1 MSEFK
6 YSDSNKRYYTL
17 DYYYKHK
24 YGCKIAKIS
33 LNMGLTC
40 PNKDGKVG
48 YGGCIYCSKLGS
60 GEYAGDKNKPLK
72 EQFDEVK
79 NVMIKKWPSA
89 KFIAY
94 FQANT
99 NTYAPIEKLK
109 KAWEEVLTY
118 DNVVGIN
125 ISTRP
130 DAIEKECYDYLEE
143 LNKKTDLVVELG
155 LQTIHDKTSKFI
167 NRCHDLN
174 SFETAL
180 NELNKRG
187 IKVLVHVMFSLP
199 YETKDMMLDTIK
211 YLSNKNIWG
220 IKIHMLH
227 ILKGTLLAITENG
240 FGKRTELDEYRVQN
254 RGGRGVI
261 TYKITPKTGDIV
273 GVRIANDEDDAMLIT
288 EKGTIIRIHVKD
300 ISILGRATQGV
311 TLMRTSDGGKVVSIE
326 TLTPEINDSEE

>member
-60 GEYAGDKNKPLK
+60 GEYAGDRNKPLK

-227 ILKGTLLAITENG
+227 ILKGTLLAKIYEQEKFSILT
-240 FGKRTELDEYRVQN
+240 KDEYVQIVCDSIELLPENIVIN
-254 RGGRGVI
+254 RL
-261 TYKITPKTGDIV
+261 TGDPKVDDLIEPFWLV
-273 GVRIANDEDDAMLIT
+273 KKFCVLNDIDKEMTRRD
-288 EKGTIIRIHVKD
+288 
-300 ISILGRATQGV
+300 SYQGK
-311 TLMRTSDGGKVVSIE
+311 MYKRS
-326 TLTPEINDSEE
+326 

>member
-227 ILKGTLLAITENG
+227 ILKGTLLAKIYEQEKFSILT
-240 FGKRTELDEYRVQN
+240 KDEYVQIVCDSIELLPENIVIN
-254 RGGRGVI
+254 RL
-261 TYKITPKTGDIV
+261 TGDPKVDDLIEPFWLV
-273 GVRIANDEDDAMLIT
+273 KKFCVLNDIDKEMTRRD
-288 EKGTIIRIHVKD
+288 
-300 ISILGRATQGV
+300 SYQGK
-311 TLMRTSDGGKVVSIE
+311 MYKRS
-326 TLTPEINDSEE
+326 

>member
-24 YGCKIAKIS
+24 YGYKIAKIS
-33 LNMGLTC
+33 LNMRLTC

-118 DNVVGIN
+118 DDVVGIN

-180 NELNKRG
+180 NELNKRC

-227 ILKGTLLAITENG
+227 ILKGTLLAKIYEQEKFPILT
-240 FGKRTELDEYRVQN
+240 KDEYVQIVCDSLELLPENIVIN
-254 RGGRGVI
+254 RL
-261 TYKITPKTGDIV
+261 TGDPKVDDLIEPFWLV
-273 GVRIANDEDDAMLIT
+273 KKFCVLNDIDKEMARRD
-288 EKGTIIRIHVKD
+288 
-300 ISILGRATQGV
+300 SYQGK
-311 TLMRTSDGGKVVSIE
+311 MYKRS
-326 TLTPEINDSEE
+326 

>member
-1 MSEFK
+1 MNEFK

-33 LNMGLTC
+33 LNMNLTC

-72 EQFDEVK
+72 EQFDDVK
-79 NVMIKKWPSA
+79 NVMIKKWPCA

-99 NTYAPIEKLK
+99 NTYAPVEKLK
-109 KAWEEVLTY
+109 EAWEEVLTY

-130 DAIEKECYDYLEE
+130 DSIENECYDYLEE

-167 NRCHDLN
+167 NRCHDLS
-174 SFETAL
+174 SFEVAL

-211 YLSNKNIWG
+211 YLSSKNIWG

-227 ILKGTLLAITENG
+227 ILKGTLLAKIYEQEKFSILT
-240 FGKRTELDEYRVQN
+240 KDEYIQIVCDSLELLPENIVIN
-254 RGGRGVI
+254 RL
-261 TYKITPKTGDIV
+261 TGDPKIDDLIEPFWLV
-273 GVRIANDEDDAMLIT
+273 KKFCVLNDIDKEMAKRD
-288 EKGTIIRIHVKD
+288 
-300 ISILGRATQGV
+300 SYQGKKYKK
-311 TLMRTSDGGKVVSIE
+311 S
-326 TLTPEINDSEE
+326 

>member
-72 EQFDEVK
+72 DQFDEVK

-187 IKVLVHVMFSLP
+187 IKVLVHVIFSLP

-227 ILKGTLLAITENG
+227 ILKGTLLAKIYEQEKFPILT
-240 FGKRTELDEYRVQN
+240 KDEYVQIVCDSLELLPENIVIN
-254 RGGRGVI
+254 RL
-261 TYKITPKTGDIV
+261 TGDPKVDDLIEPFWLV
-273 GVRIANDEDDAMLIT
+273 KKFCVLNDIDKEMARRD
-288 EKGTIIRIHVKD
+288 
-300 ISILGRATQGV
+300 SYQGK
-311 TLMRTSDGGKVVSIE
+311 MFKRS
-326 TLTPEINDSEE
+326 

>member
-227 ILKGTLLAITENG
+227 ILKGTLLAKIYEQEKFSILT
-240 FGKRTELDEYRVQN
+240 KDEYVQIVCDSLELLPENIVIN
-254 RGGRGVI
+254 RL
-261 TYKITPKTGDIV
+261 TGDPKVDDLIEPFWLV
-273 GVRIANDEDDAMLIT
+273 KKFCVLNDIDKEMVRRD
-288 EKGTIIRIHVKD
+288 
-300 ISILGRATQGV
+300 SYQGK
-311 TLMRTSDGGKVVSIE
+311 MYKRS
-326 TLTPEINDSEE
+326 

>member
-227 ILKGTLLAITENG
+227 ILKGTLLAKIYEQEKFPILTN
-240 FGKRTELDEYRVQN
+240 DEYVQIVCDSLELLPENIVIN
-254 RGGRGVI
+254 RL
-261 TYKITPKTGDIV
+261 TGDPKVDDLIEPFWLV
-273 GVRIANDEDDAMLIT
+273 KKFCVLNDIDKEMTRRD
-288 EKGTIIRIHVKD
+288 
-300 ISILGRATQGV
+300 SYQGK
-311 TLMRTSDGGKVVSIE
+311 MYKRS
-326 TLTPEINDSEE
+326 

>member
-6 YSDSNKRYYTL
+6 YSNSNKRYYTL

-109 KAWEEVLTY
+109 KVWEEVLTY

-227 ILKGTLLAITENG
+227 ILKGTLLAKIYEQEKFSILT
-240 FGKRTELDEYRVQN
+240 KDEYVQIVCDSLELLPENIVIN
-254 RGGRGVI
+254 RL
-261 TYKITPKTGDIV
+261 TGDPKVDDLIEPFWLV
-273 GVRIANDEDDAMLIT
+273 KKFCVLNDIDKEMTRRD
-288 EKGTIIRIHVKD
+288 
-300 ISILGRATQGV
+300 SYQGK
-311 TLMRTSDGGKVVSIE
+311 MFKRS
-326 TLTPEINDSEE
+326 

>member
-72 EQFDEVK
+72 EQFEEVK
-79 NVMIKKWPSA
+79 NVMIKKWPNA

-227 ILKGTLLAITENG
+227 ILKGTLLAKIYEQEKFPILT
-240 FGKRTELDEYRVQN
+240 KDEYVQIVCDSLELLPENIVIN
-254 RGGRGVI
+254 RL
-261 TYKITPKTGDIV
+261 TGDPKVDDLIEPFWLV
-273 GVRIANDEDDAMLIT
+273 KKFCVLNDIDKEMVRRD
-288 EKGTIIRIHVKD
+288 
-300 ISILGRATQGV
+300 SYQGK
-311 TLMRTSDGGKVVSIE
+311 MYKRS
-326 TLTPEINDSEE
+326 

>member
-48 YGGCIYCSKLGS
+48 YGGCIYCSKIGS

-72 EQFDEVK
+72 DQFDEVK

-227 ILKGTLLAITENG
+227 ILKGTLLAKIYEQEKFPILT
-240 FGKRTELDEYRVQN
+240 KDEYVQIVCDSLELLPENIVIN
-254 RGGRGVI
+254 RL
-261 TYKITPKTGDIV
+261 TGDPKVDDLIEPFWLV
-273 GVRIANDEDDAMLIT
+273 KKFCVLNDIDKEMVRRD
-288 EKGTIIRIHVKD
+288 
-300 ISILGRATQGV
+300 SYQGK
-311 TLMRTSDGGKVVSIE
+311 MYKRS
-326 TLTPEINDSEE
+326 

>member
-72 EQFDEVK
+72 DQFDEVK

-187 IKVLVHVMFSLP
+187 IKVLVHVIFSLP

-227 ILKGTLLAITENG
+227 SLKGTLLAKIYEQEKFPILT
-240 FGKRTELDEYRVQN
+240 KDEYVQIVCDSLELLPENIVIN
-254 RGGRGVI
+254 RL
-261 TYKITPKTGDIV
+261 TGDPKVDDLIEPFWLV
-273 GVRIANDEDDAMLIT
+273 KKFCVLNDIDKEMVRRD
-288 EKGTIIRIHVKD
+288 
-300 ISILGRATQGV
+300 SYQGK
-311 TLMRTSDGGKVVSIE
+311 MYKRS
-326 TLTPEINDSEE
+326 

>member
-48 YGGCIYCSKLGS
+48 YDGCIYCSKLGS

-227 ILKGTLLAITENG
+227 ILKGTLLAKIYEQEKFPILT
-240 FGKRTELDEYRVQN
+240 KDEYVQIVCDSLELLPENIVIN
-254 RGGRGVI
+254 RL
-261 TYKITPKTGDIV
+261 TGDPKVDDLIEPFWLV
-273 GVRIANDEDDAMLIT
+273 KKFCVLNDIDKEMARRD
-288 EKGTIIRIHVKD
+288 
-300 ISILGRATQGV
+300 SYQGK
-311 TLMRTSDGGKVVSIE
+311 MFKRS
-326 TLTPEINDSEE
+326 